1 MVHEISSFQLRLE
14 RNFTKTSKQA
24 SLDHR
29 KRKWPTSLIT
39 FIFARCLHNWK
50 LGLDYVEMWN
60 YQRMMRSK
68 EREKTVLSYKMA
80 NAGLQQDKE
89 EIKTTAT
96 RGVANL

>member
-1 MVHEISSFQLRLE
+1 
-14 RNFTKTSKQA
+14 
-24 SLDHR
+24 
-29 KRKWPTSLIT
+29 
-39 FIFARCLHNWK
+39 
-50 LGLDYVEMWN
+50 MWN

-96 RGVANL
+96 RGVASL